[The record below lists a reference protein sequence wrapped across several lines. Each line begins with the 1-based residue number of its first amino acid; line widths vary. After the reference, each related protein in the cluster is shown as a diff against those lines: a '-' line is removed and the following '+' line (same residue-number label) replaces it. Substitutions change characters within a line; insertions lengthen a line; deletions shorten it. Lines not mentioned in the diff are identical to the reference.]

1 MKYVLMIFV
10 LLVVAAVLAVKK
22 LGLLDAKEEN
32 TLPFKKK
39 DYFLSKAE
47 ISFFHVLGSIL
58 DEQWLIFTKI
68 RLIDLVSIPRG
79 TENYQSHRNRVQ
91 AKHVDFV
98 LCDRKSVTPVLVIE
112 LDDSSHNKPNVQ
124 KRDQF
129 VNAVMKAA
137 GLPILRIPVQ
147 KGYDTRKLQQ
157 MLQAALSSKRSA
169 TPTPAA

>member
-112 LDDSSHNKPNVQ
+112 LDDSSHNKHSVQ

-137 GLPILRIPVQ
+137 GLPILRIPSQ
-147 KGYDTRKLQQ
+147 KGYDTRELQQ
-157 MLQAALSSKRSA
+157 RLQTALSSERSVP
-169 TPTPAA
+169 PTPAA